1 MYRTRVWDMI
11 NLLAS
16 PITKGLSIVAL
27 VLASTTAFT
36 THLYL
41 STRDDLASLQSQHTQ
56 LKQVVQEIEDS
67 KEKLLL
73 SSAQD
78 DKLITEKEI
87 KIATISESLQQDK
100 KALVAIP
107 KKTKCISEGVTIEK
121 TKYVDID
128 QPFDADFIRVFKQS
142 NNNKRSPNTSS
153 H

>member
-1 MYRTRVWDMI
+1 MI

-41 STRDDLASLQSQHTQ
+41 STRDDLASLQSQYTQ
-56 LKQVVQEIEDS
+56 LKQVVQEAQDS
-67 KEKLLL
+67 KEKVVI
-73 SSAQD
+73 SNMQD
-78 DKLITEKEI
+78 DSLITEKEI

-100 KALVAIP
+100 KALAVIP
-107 KKTKCISEGVTIEK
+107 KKTKCISEGATIEK
-121 TKYVDID
+121 AKYVDID
-128 QPFDADFIRVFKQS
+128 QPFDDDFIRVFKQS